1 MLGRELLV
9 LLSQGFD
16 PFAAGF
22 SAAKFSDSVLAS
34 HAFENN
40 SDLFF
45 GGLFSSGLAADI
57 ANGCF
62 DKCFLLHDEII
73 QIDGKVSL
81 NSKLQFVS

>member
-1 MLGRELLV
+1 
-9 LLSQGFD
+9 
-16 PFAAGF
+16 
-22 SAAKFSDSVLAS
+22 VLAS

-45 GGLFSSGLAADI
+45 GELFSSGLAADI

-62 DKCFLLHDEII
+62 GRCFLLHDEIL